1 MEFIKRFLQ
10 WMNGVQ
16 FMIDNEMYKKKED
29 LIKKILDNDE
39 DLDRCNIDEEL
50 LHQLISGKISKDINK
65 TNDEKLTFGQRAA
78 DKIAAFGGSWPFIIT
93 FSLILVSWIIINAV
107 ILMSDAFDPY
117 PFILLNLVLS
127 CLAAFQAPIIMMS
140 QNRQNEKDRLTA
152 ANDYLINLKAEII
165 VEDLHKKIDALIEEQ
180 QQNKRKQEM
189 ILRLLEELKSGK

>member
-1 MEFIKRFLQ
+1 
-10 WMNGVQ
+10 MNGVQ

-93 FSLILVSWIIINAV
+93 FSLILVSWIIINAA
-107 ILMSDAFDPY
+107 ILMSAAFDPY

-152 ANDYLINLKAEII
+152 SNDYLINLKAEII

-189 ILRLLEELKSGK
+189 ILNLLEELKSSK